1 MNIYLVRHGTT
12 EWNSQGRI
20 QGRTDIR
27 LDSTGVE
34 MARQTGLKLSEE
46 GIIFDRIYSSPLNRA
61 YTTAELIGRPTDSQ
75 DPSCPSAP
83 HSLPD
88 QDNNSIKTPDI
99 ITDTRLSE
107 LGFGC
112 FEGRIANE
120 MFSDPECIFRYFK
133 TDPKRYN
140 DEILHAYRN
149 PVDMTGNPGSSGNSG
164 LPGLSGPEGF
174 PESLT
179 MLLDRTRDFIVNV
192 IEPLILSS
200 VQHDS
205 MTRISSA
212 EHFGS
217 FPDNAGQQAPENI
230 LISGHGAVN
239 RALLMYFLG
248 VTDLA
253 LFWGTGLQPN
263 CGIVKI
269 SCTQSGPSKISYDV
283 QDEYIVLYDKN
294 LVAGLKNLL

>member
-61 YTTAELIGRPTDSQ
+61 YTTAELIGRR
-75 DPSCPSAP
+75 
-83 HSLPD
+83 
-88 QDNNSIKTPDI
+88 DI
-99 ITDTRLSE
+99 ITDDRLSE

-149 PVDMTGNPGSSGNSG
+149 PVVMTGNPGPSGNSG
-164 LPGLSGPEGF
+164 LPGLSGPEGL

-205 MTRISSA
+205 MIRIPSA
-212 EHFGS
+212 NRSGS

-269 SCTQSGPSKISYDV
+269 SCTQSRPSKISYDV